1 MLHYQ
6 NTDFIETME
15 NLPMDLYRERLAGF
29 VSRSSRVQ
37 ILGHALYIA
46 NWFASSQ
53 LGFLTMLCSFKV
65 ICFLCFSGMPKL
77 AISKLS
83 A

>member
-1 MLHYQ
+1 MPEWFRALVLQ
-6 NTDFIETME
+6 SGGPGFKPST
-15 NLPMDLYRERLAGF
+15 LPLAGF
-29 VSRSSRVQ
+29 VPRSSRVQ

-46 NWFASSQ
+46 NWSASSQ

>member
-1 MLHYQ
+1 MAEWFRALVLQ
-6 NTDFIETME
+6 SGGPGFKPST
-15 NLPMDLYRERLAGF
+15 LPLARF

-46 NWFASSQ
+46 NWSASSQ
-53 LGFLTMLCSFKV
+53 LGFLIMLCSFKV

>member
-1 MLHYQ
+1 MAEWFRALFLQ
-6 NTDFIETME
+6 SGGPGFKPSTLT
-15 NLPMDLYRERLAGF
+15 LAGF

-37 ILGHALYIA
+37 ILGHALYLA
-46 NWFASSQ
+46 NW